1 MRIGEQLKRAA
12 RISLRLHVFL
22 FLAGIFAVAG
32 CGDGDE
38 SSGGPSSGG
47 DTSQVKIFAEDRS
60 DAVEGAQ
67 VRITSPKNE
76 DDLDGGTVS
85 LVFEVSGLELG
96 AQTQSPR
103 AGKIANSDL
112 GQHVHLIVNGESYTA
127 HYEDGE
133 DGTVKLDLSSGL
145 YTVLAFPSRSYHESF
160 KNTGASDLINF
171 CVKNPQSGCIQREHD
186 VRADGGEGIF
196 YSRPK
201 GEYSGAG
208 AEKIMLDFY
217 LRNLELS
224 EDGPKAK
231 YTVTKKD
238 ETDKSW
244 SIVLDEWKPAFITG
258 LESGTYIVRLDL
270 VDGSGQVVDPPVNYS
285 GEEREITVV
294 AE

>member
-1 MRIGEQLKRAA
+1 MKIGEQLKRAA
-12 RISLRLHVFL
+12 RVSLRLHVFL

-76 DDLDGGTVS
+76 DDLDEGTVS

-103 AGKIANSDL
+103 AGEIANSDL

-127 HYEDGE
+127 HYEDGKV
-133 DGTVKLDLSSGL
+133 DLDLLSGL

-160 KNTGASDLINF
+160 KNKGASDLINF
-171 CVKNPQSGCIQREHD
+171 CVQNPQGGCIQRAHD
-186 VRADGGEGIF
+186 VRAEGGEGIF

-217 LRNLELS
+217 LRNLKLS

-238 ETDKSW
+238 ETDKNW

-258 LESGTYIVRLDL
+258 LETGTYIVRLDL
-270 VDGSGQVVDPPVNYS
+270 VDGSGQVNTLVNYS

-294 AE
+294 TE

>member
-1 MRIGEQLKRAA
+1 MKIGEQLKRVA
-12 RISLRLHVFL
+12 RVSLRLHVFL

-76 DDLDGGTVS
+76 DALDEGTVS

-96 AQTQSPR
+96 VQTQSSR
-103 AGKIANSDL
+103 AGEIANSDS
-112 GQHVHLIVNGESYTA
+112 GQHVHLIVNGGPYSA

-133 DGTVKLDLSSGL
+133 DGTVELKNLKSGL

-171 CVKNPQSGCIQREHD
+171 CVQNPQGGCIERTHD

-217 LRNLELS
+217 LRNLKLS

-270 VDGSGQVVDPPVNYS
+270 VEVVDPPVNYS
-285 GEEREITVV
+285 GTEREITVV

>member
-1 MRIGEQLKRAA
+1 MKIGKQLKRAA
-12 RISLRLHVFL
+12 RVSLRLHVFL

-76 DDLDGGTVS
+76 DALDEGTVS

-96 AQTQSPR
+96 AQTQSQR
-103 AGKIANSDL
+103 AGEIANSDR
-112 GQHVHLIVNGESYTA
+112 GQHVHLIVNGEPYTA
-127 HYEDGE
+127 HYEDG
-133 DGTVKLDLSSGL
+133 TVELKDLESGL

-160 KNTGASDLINF
+160 KNKGASDLINF
-171 CVKNPQSGCIQREHD
+171 CVQNPQGGCIERTHD

-285 GEEREITVV
+285 GTEREITVV

>member
-1 MRIGEQLKRAA
+1 MKIGKQLRRAA
-12 RISLRLHVFL
+12 RVSLRLHMFL

-32 CGDGDE
+32 CGEGD
-38 SSGGPSSGG
+38 
-47 DTSQVKIFAEDRS
+47 DTSRVKIFTEDRS
-60 DAVEGAQ
+60 EAVEGAQ
-67 VRITSPKNE
+67 VRITSPANGVAVDQGK
-76 DDLDGGTVS
+76 VS
-85 LVFEVSGLELG
+85 LVLEVSGLELG
-96 AQTQSPR
+96 AQTQSSR
-103 AGKIANSDL
+103 AGEIANSDD
-112 GQHVHLIVNGESYTA
+112 GQHVHLIVNNEPYSA
-127 HYEDGE
+127 HYEDGKVE
-133 DGTVKLDLSSGL
+133 LDLLSGL

-160 KNTGASDLINF
+160 KNKGASDLINF
-171 CVKNPQSGCIQREHD
+171 CVKNPQDGCIERAHN
-186 VRADGGEGIF
+186 VRAEGGEGIF

-217 LRNLELS
+217 LRNLKLS

-258 LESGTYIVRLDL
+258 LESGTYIVRLEL
-270 VDGSGQVVDPPVNYS
+270 VDGSGQVVDPHVFYS